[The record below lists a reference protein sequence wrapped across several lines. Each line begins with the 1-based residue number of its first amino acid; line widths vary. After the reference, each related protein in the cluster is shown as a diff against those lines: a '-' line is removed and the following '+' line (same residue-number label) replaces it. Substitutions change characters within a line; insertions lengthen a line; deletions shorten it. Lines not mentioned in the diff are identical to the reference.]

1 MAVILEGNVSIFF
14 IGQEASRLMRDSSTL
29 VRMRKIMQ
37 NYYREKYYR
46 QVTKEKDDRQDREK
60 KIIDIRN

>member
-37 NYYREKYYR
+37 NYYRDKYNR
-46 QVTKEKDDRQDREK
+46 QITKEKDDRQDREK
-60 KIIDIRN
+60 KIIAI